1 MQIMHRHIILTLLT
15 VLVEAGYTT
24 RNCNFLQVIIHKP
37 SQPHKGWPSRFNPHP
52 QGASPPYPILERGPL
67 ESLHNGI

>member
-24 RNCNFLQVIIHKP
+24 RNCNFLQ
-37 SQPHKGWPSRFNPHP
+37 
-52 QGASPPYPILERGPL
+52 
-67 ESLHNGI
+67 